1 MEPALQRDAGSLQK
15 QRHQHDHPAAVANN
29 PPATTTAMDTQQGKG
44 GATSM
49 APQVDDDA
57 TEAGAQPK
65 CPNLRGILRV
75 AENRRVLMSV
85 IPTLTLA
92 IMGG

>member
-1 MEPALQRDAGSLQK
+1 MDTDAGSLQ
-15 QRHQHDHPAAVANN
+15 QHQQAAAVAN
-29 PPATTTAMDTQQGKG
+29 DTPIDTPQARAGD
-44 GATSM
+44 AVSM
-49 APQVDDDA
+49 ATDVDVA
-57 TEAGAQPK
+57 AAASQPK

>member
-1 MEPALQRDAGSLQK
+1 MERAAAPPEGDGA
-15 QRHQHDHPAAVANN
+15 AAV
-29 PPATTTAMDTQQGKG
+29 TTTMDLTNQAEVRG
-44 GATSM
+44 G
-49 APQVDDDA
+49 DGDGD
-57 TEAGAQPK
+57 GAESPPK

-75 AENRRVLMSV
+75 AENRRVLISV